1 MVEKNQI
8 LLLHKIVN
16 KKLKILVETL
26 HDPLATFFKSNPSNL
41 REYEN
46 KPDMAIAAGLAL
58 KGLVDN
64 E

>member
-1 MVEKNQI
+1 MR
-8 LLLHKIVN
+8 LN